1 VPKANFGCSLDE
13 DLLRRIDEA
22 RGDIPRSAF
31 IERIL
36 DWALVSPKK
45 TEVERDG

>member
-1 VPKANFGCSLDE
+1 MPKANFGVSLDE
-13 DLLRRIDEA
+13 ALLSRIDAA

-36 DWALVSPKK
+36 DWALASPKK